1 MRVRYL
7 GGRTIEQYYSPNIG
21 GGMTGHMGLV
31 LHIAQ
36 GTYRGTIAWQMNPNQ
51 EYADGTPVT
60 TSSTWIVGRNDGEWA
75 QMVDTERIAWCQ
87 RAGSRDWL
95 SIELA
100 GHAPQ
105 APTAWQVWAC
115 AQLLGLCHREYGVPL
130 RVTGQTSVRGLG
142 HHSMDNDTTVQ
153 WGHDSCPGT
162 GVIGSK
168 PAIVNL
174 AVAQSQGA
182 DMTPEQAEQL
192 AEIHEMLS
200 DVRHVTVVRG
210 KTTDDQWFTPGL
222 EAAIG
227 RIGVAME
234 DLTQRPTATVDV
246 AALAEALAQR
256 FTGLPVDY
264 GAIQAACEAAV
275 RAVNADAATP

>member
-1 MRVRYL
+1 MRVRFL
-7 GGRTIEQYYSPNIG
+7 GGRTIEQYSSPNIG
-21 GGMTGHMGLV
+21 GTMTGHQGLV
-31 LHIAQ
+31 LHIAE
-36 GTYRGTIAWQMNPNQ
+36 GTYRGTIAWQMNPDQ
-51 EYADGTPVT
+51 EYADGTKVT

-100 GHAPQ
+100 GHAPA

-115 AQLLGLCHREYGVPL
+115 AQLLGLVHREYGVPL
-130 RVTGQTSVRGLG
+130 RVTGQVSVRGLG

-174 AVAQSQGA
+174 AVAQSQGV
-182 DMTPEQAEQL
+182 DMTPDQAEQL
-192 AEIHEMLS
+192 ANIA
-200 DVRHVTVVRG
+200 HVTVTRG
-210 KTTDDQWFTPGL
+210 KTSDGSWFTIGL
-222 EAAIG
+222 E
-227 RIGVAME
+227 
-234 DLTQRPTATVDV
+234 DLLKSVLGELDTLKGMV
-246 AALAEALAQR
+246 AALAQTQGGTLDVDQAVERLYNEQVEQGLTRDQIRDALQE
-256 FTGLPVDY
+256 G
-264 GAIQAACEAAV
+264 IAAR
-275 RAVNADAATP
+275 RAGMPQP